1 MKDGWVRLWRRILKS
16 RLWCWCSS
24 KQITVAE
31 CCVIKAAWEDT
42 VVQGI
47 PVRRGQWLTHYEE
60 IANLC
65 PKDVTYRVARQAVE
79 TLSKRK
85 IEFLG
90 REHVSYHGRHF
101 VLLTVI
107 NYDTYNPTS
116 TPIGSDHGSD
126 HGTLSAGGRQAVGTA
141 IKEEV
146 KEDQEL
152 KEPRI
157 PPVAFQEA
165 WNSHPSLPHIR
176 IMTKDR
182 KARLNRRAAYKDF
195 RDNWQ
200 EAITALSQSPWHTGQ
215 NDRGWKADVDWFLKN
230 DTNWAKALERKDTV
244 EIRTRKSREEIER
257 IEAARLKEAEEKYGE
272 VDPDKLPGFL
282 RDKFKETIEAA
293 DVSWVK
299 GDKRERD
306 NR

>member
-1 MKDGWVRLWRRILKS
+1 M
-16 RLWCWCSS
+16 
-24 KQITVAE
+24 
-31 CCVIKAAWEDT
+31 
-42 VVQGI
+42 QGI

-79 TLSKRK
+79 TLSKKK
-85 IEFLG
+85 IEFLD

-157 PPVAFQEA
+157 PHVAFQEA
-165 WNSHPSLPHIR
+165 WNSHPSLKHIR
-176 IMTKDR
+176 SMTKDR
-182 KARLNRRAAYKDF
+182 RRKLAVRAEAKDF

-200 EAITALSQSPWHTGQ
+200 QAIDALTKIPFYRGE
-215 NDRGWKADVDWFLKN
+215 NDRGWRANIDWFLRN
-230 DTNWAKALERKDTV
+230 DTNWLQALERIDTDEARV
-244 EIRTRKSREEIER
+244 EYSRDKIRKREQEILEQAEKEQAER
-257 IEAARLKEAEEKYGE
+257 EAELSPRAQALVRGLANAK
-272 VDPDKLPGFL
+272 DASRHTD
-282 RDKFKETIEAA
+282 
-293 DVSWVK
+293 
-299 GDKRERD
+299 
-306 NR
+306 